1 MMGFSSSLCSYHCH
15 YHQLDDFRNLR
26 CCQKSFII
34 VAVTKGGPKRCALW
48 TLLSASLSSVVI
60 VIIIARLDITVMVDW
75 AESTKLL
82 TYLPLLSLL
91 PNIGLRYVIVVKI
104 AKLTASGVY
113 FVIVITVTKR
123 TVSETSIVIIVII
136 ITIITRRVLGICNC
150 YLCYKTDS
158 LKSSLKNPVLLLSL

>member
-1 MMGFSSSLCSYHCH
+1 MGFSSSLCSYHCH

-60 VIIIARLDITVMVDW
+60 VVIIIARLDITVMVDW
-75 AESTKLL
+75 AENTKLL

-136 ITIITRRVLGICNC
+136 ITIITRRV
-150 YLCYKTDS
+150 
-158 LKSSLKNPVLLLSL
+158 